1 MHLRGFQMALRAPG
15 ALHTMAR
22 RKAATLY
29 AKKETRRC
37 AHDDRS
43 VPGPWEGKP
52 RKLPIA
58 RLDSAGVALLEQR
71 LAEATARGVP
81 AHMRFAY
88 PRPSEVGPSESE
100 ARQQVVP
107 GEAAVLL
114 LLCSVGG
121 RPSILF
127 EERNRRL
134 AAHSGEACFA
144 GGKADDADTSL
155 AATAVREAVEELGIA
170 AADVRIIGGL
180 PPVPGKD
187 HRLRVH
193 PFVGVLAGET
203 DPETLRVSRNEVH
216 RAFALPLEYFFDPA
230 NSTMVR
236 FRQSRIRIPVYR
248 TDKPSLTIWG
258 LTAFILHEFLQRISA
273 AAPPL
278 SSEK

>member
-1 MHLRGFQMALRAPG
+1 MPLRAPG
-15 ALHTMAR
+15 ALHAMAR
-22 RKAATLY
+22 RKAAALY

-43 VPGPWEGKP
+43 VPRHWEGKP
-52 RKLPIA
+52 RKLPIT
-58 RLDSAGVALLEQR
+58 RLDRAGVALLEQR

-81 AHMRFAY
+81 PHMRFTY
-88 PRPSEVGPSESE
+88 PQPSGLEPNDNESK
-100 ARQQVVP
+100 QQIVVP
-107 GEAAVLL
+107 AEAAVLL
-114 LLCSVGG
+114 LLCSVKG

-170 AADVRIIGGL
+170 AADVRIIGEL

-187 HRLRVH
+187 YRLRVH

-203 DPETLRVSRNEVH
+203 DPKTLCVSRNEVH
-216 RAFALPLEYFFDPA
+216 RAFALPLEYFFNPA

-236 FRQSRIRIPVYR
+236 FRQSRIRIPVYQ
-248 TDKPSLTIWG
+248 TDKRSLTIWG

-278 SSEK
+278 SSQKGCRSC